1 MRKKVL
7 WVLLTLLTVMAVI
20 LTSCGT
26 EPTTEEEPTI
36 VTGTVTETIAP
47 GRTTPTD
54 TTRTEKPQY
63 GGIANIVLGADVTAF
78 DEAFGSHP
86 YVTTLKV
93 TNEEMMQGD
102 WTKGPAGTGEA
113 DFILGGINAM
123 SLKTGS
129 LADRW
134 ETPERG
140 KMIFHIREGVHWHNK
155 SPTNGRE
162 LTVDDVVFTFKRM
175 CTEPGAYIKMT
186 YPTLCKNIKITGD
199 EAARTVTVDATECPS
214 SEWANVITLFPD
226 FVTIM
231 PKDALEKFG
240 DMKDW
245 RNSIGTGPFI
255 MTDYISNGSATFIR
269 NPNYWGTNPIGPGK
283 GDQLPY
289 LEGIKMLIITD
300 TSTATAAFR
309 TKKTDGTS
317 GEYDDVKEFL
327 DNPDIKRVMY
337 TSDSCSTI
345 SMRTDKANSP
355 FSKKEVRQ
363 ALTLATDF
371 NKIKNEF
378 YGGKALILNW
388 PICYTKEYAAAYVP
402 MEKLPANVQELYS
415 HNVTKAKEL
424 LTAAGYPTGFPTTI
438 TCYNTP
444 TTVDYLSLIQSMWAD
459 IGVKVTIDA
468 RDLATYTA
476 RVRARNYDD
485 MFYYSSS
492 SNWQKMQNFTGVSQY
507 NTSYVNDTR
516 CNEALVVALEL
527 IGVDEAK
534 LAKDFAALVPYVLEQ
549 CWSISK
555 PSPYLYV
562 VWWPWVKNWNGEFNI
577 GYYNSPSYLKYRWS
591 DVALKQQM
599 QKE

>member
-26 EPTTEEEPTI
+26 EPTT
-36 VTGTVTETIAP
+36 TGEKEIIKGKVTETIAP
-47 GRTTPTD
+47 EIEKSVD

-113 DFILGGINAM
+113 DFILGGINTM

-186 YPTLCKNIKITGD
+186 YPILCKNIKITGD

-231 PKDALEKFG
+231 PRDALEYFK

-245 RNSIGTGPFI
+245 KNSIGTGPFI

-269 NPNYWGTNPIGPGK
+269 NPNYWGTNPIGLGK

-289 LEGIKMLIITD
+289 LDGIKMLIITD
-300 TSTATAAFR
+300 TSTAMAAFR
-309 TKKTDGTS
+309 TKKIDGTG
-317 GEYDDVKEFL
+317 GEYDDVREFL
-327 DNPDIKRVMY
+327 ENPDVKSMMY
-337 TSDSCSTI
+337 TADGCMTI
-345 SMRTDKANSP
+345 SMRTDKADLP

-371 NKIKNEF
+371 NKIKDEY
-378 YGGKALILNW
+378 YGGKAVILNW
-388 PICYTKEYAAAYVP
+388 PIAYTKEYAAAYVP
-402 MEKLPANVQELYS
+402 IEKLPANVQELYS
-415 HNVTKAKEL
+415 HNVTKAREL
-424 LTAAGYPTGFPTTI
+424 LTAAGYPTGFSAKVV
-438 TCYNTP
+438 CYNTP
-444 TTVDYLSLIQSMWAD
+444 TTVDYLSLIQSMWAE
-459 IGVKVTIDA
+459 IGVIVTIDA
-468 RDLATYTA
+468 KDLATYSA
-476 RVRARNYDD
+476 RVRVRNYDS

-492 SNWQKMQNFTGVSQY
+492 SNWQKMQNFTGTSQY
-507 NTSYVNDTR
+507 NTSYVNDAR
-516 CNEALVVALEL
+516 CNEAMAVAFDL

-534 LAKDFAALVPYVLEQ
+534 LAQDFADIVPYVLEQ

-555 PSPYLYV
+555 PNPYAYV
-562 VWWPWVKNWNGEFNI
+562 VWWPWVKNWDGELSV
-577 GYYNSPSYLKYRWS
+577 GYYNYPSYMKYRWC
-591 DVALKQQM
+591 DVALKQKM